1 MPAPA
6 SGATITA
13 IYLKYFKENG
23 MSIDG
28 RELRNAL
35 GRFATGVCVI
45 TALNDKGEAVGM
57 TANSFSSVSLD
68 PALVLWSLQNSS
80 DIYDTFAG
88 AKHFAINILSSE
100 QLELSNL
107 YAKKGDH
114 LMAAEHYRLG
124 VNGAPVVRDAL
135 VTFECDLDATH
146 EGGDHLIIV
155 GRVQNL
161 ECRPTGEPLLF
172 FSGGYR
178 ELH

>member
-1 MPAPA
+1 
-6 SGATITA
+6 
-13 IYLKYFKENG
+13 
-23 MSIDG
+23 MSMDG

-45 TALNDKGEAVGM
+45 STLNKQGEAVGM

-68 PALVLWSLQNSS
+68 PPLVLWSLQNGS
-80 DIYDTFAG
+80 DVYDSFASPRS
-88 AKHFAINILSSE
+88 FAINVLSSE

-114 LMAAEHYRLG
+114 LMAPEHYSMG
-124 VNGAPVVRDAL
+124 ANGAPVLRGAL

-155 GRVQNL
+155 GRVRNL
-161 ECRPTGEPLLF
+161 VSRPTGEPLLF
-172 FSGGYR
+172 YCGGYR

>member
-1 MPAPA
+1 M
-6 SGATITA
+6 G
-13 IYLKYFKENG
+13 
-23 MSIDG
+23 IDG

-45 TALNDKGEAVGM
+45 TTLNDKGEAVGM

-68 PALVLWSLQNSS
+68 PALVLWCLQNGS
-80 DIYDTFAG
+80 DIYDTFAH
-88 AKHFAINILSSE
+88 AKRFAINILSSE
-100 QLELSNL
+100 QLDLSNL

-114 LMAAEHYRLG
+114 LMAPEHYRIG

-135 VTFECDLDATH
+135 VSFECDLDATH

-161 ECRPTGEPLLF
+161 ESRPTGDPLLF